1 MKRPARPPEA
11 ALREAVTRVFLVD
24 SRLPFPI
31 AFARHAWFVV
41 QRGTALDRYEF
52 GKFQLGSQ
60 PGGFGLHHNILPPF
74 AGLVRRV
81 GAGAQG
87 KRHPAI
93 IRAFAE
99 RQEMAQALAHFIEH
113 RSREY
118 PGLNRYNYL
127 GPNSNTYV
135 QWILRQFPL
144 LDWQLPPNAIG
155 RNFRFE

>member
-1 MKRPARPPEA
+1 M
-11 ALREAVTRVFLVD
+11 ALVREKQAFIRVFLLD

-31 AFARHAWFVV
+31 AFARHAWFVI
-41 QRGTALDRYEF
+41 QRGEELHRWEF
-52 GKFQLGSQ
+52 GKFQLGRQ

-87 KRHPAI
+87 KRHPAVL
-93 IRAFAE
+93 RAFAE
-99 RQEMAQALAHFIEH
+99 RPDTAQALAHFIET

-118 PGLNRYNYL
+118 PGLQRYHYL

-135 QWILRQFPL
+135 QWVLNQFPE
-144 LDWQLPPNAIG
+144 LDWQLPWNAFG
-155 RNFRFE
+155 KGYRF